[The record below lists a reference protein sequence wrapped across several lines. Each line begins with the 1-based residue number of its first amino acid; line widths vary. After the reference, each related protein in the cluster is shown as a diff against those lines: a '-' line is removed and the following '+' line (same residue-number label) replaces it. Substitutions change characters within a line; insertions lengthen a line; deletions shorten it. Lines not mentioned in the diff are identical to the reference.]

1 MKKDQQY
8 VSREDCVRRGFVR
21 KNGGIYKMSVLER
34 FAEKGWLDFGDSK
47 YSAQDRLKAA
57 EKLQKDYEQSYFMSM
72 SAGGIRERIDSKGK
86 NANDVE
92 MICKARQRY
101 EAAARHVPGEF
112 WSAVKRVCLENRD
125 FEVSKQFSERRRMEI
140 GFLLKCDLC
149 RGLDRLIK
157 FYWSL

>member
-1 MKKDQQY
+1 
-8 VSREDCVRRGFVR
+8 
-21 KNGGIYKMSVLER
+21 MSVLER

-92 MICKARQRY
+92 MICKARKRY
-101 EAAARHVPGEF
+101 EEAARHVPGEF

-140 GFLLKCDLC
+140 GFC
-149 RGLDRLIK
+149 
-157 FYWSL
+157 

>member
-1 MKKDQQY
+1 
-8 VSREDCVRRGFVR
+8 
-21 KNGGIYKMSVLER
+21 
-34 FAEKGWLDFGDSK
+34 
-47 YSAQDRLKAA
+47 
-57 EKLQKDYEQSYFMSM
+57 M

-92 MICKARQRY
+92 MICKARKRY
-101 EAAARHVPGEF
+101 EEAARHVPGEF

>member
-92 MICKARQRY
+92 MICKARKRY
-101 EAAARHVPGEF
+101 EEAARHVPGRIF
-112 WSAVKRVCLENRD
+112 GVRLKGCVWKTGILRCLSNFRNGVGWKSVFVK
-125 FEVSKQFSERRRMEI
+125 M
-140 GFLLKCDLC
+140 
-149 RGLDRLIK
+149 
-157 FYWSL
+157 